1 MVESYIKGFYLLPT
15 RFIKIFDHY
24 KSYNNIRKIENIGT
38 LTKLKKL
45 FFAGNK
51 ISKIENLETLT
62 ELTMLE
68 LGANRIRKIENLD
81 KNINLGKCLPEF
93 SIRSLDQVANTK
105 RRNFPW
111 EK

>member
-1 MVESYIKGFYLLPT
+1 MTALIKVQ
-15 RFIKIFDHY
+15 IKVILNQY

-81 KNINLGKCLPEF
+81 KNINLGKCLPKF
-93 SIRSLDQVANTK
+93 FR
-105 RRNFPW
+105 
-111 EK
+111 